1 MNESK
6 KKEKRKFPALLIISA
21 AVVIS
26 FTLSFFFGQSGII
39 RLRELNSEYERVL
52 MENHRLAIENKKVAE
67 EIKRLRHDPALVEKI
82 AREELQYVS
91 PQDTVLIVPDS
102 EQ

>member
-1 MNESK
+1 MNEIK
-6 KKEKRKFPALLIISA
+6 KKEKRKFPGLLVICA
-21 AVVIS
+21 AVALS

-39 RLRELNSEYERVL
+39 RLRELNAEYDRVL
-52 MENHRLAIENKKVAE
+52 MENYRLALENKKSAN

-91 PQDTVLIVPDS
+91 PQDTVLIVP
-102 EQ
+102 EEKN

>member
-1 MNESK
+1 MNENK
-6 KKEKRKFPALLIISA
+6 KQEKRKFPALLVICA
-21 AVVIS
+21 AVIVS

-39 RLRELNSEYERVL
+39 RLRELNEEYERVL
-52 MENHRLAIENKKVAE
+52 LENYKLALENKKSAN

-91 PQDTVLIVPDS
+91 PQDTVLIVPEDP
-102 EQ
+102 Q

>member
-6 KKEKRKFPALLIISA
+6 KKEKRKFPPLFIISA
-21 AVVIS
+21 AVVVS

-39 RLRELNSEYERVL
+39 RLRELNAEYERVL
-52 MENHRLAIENKKVAE
+52 MENHKLALENKKVAE

-91 PQDTVLIVPDS
+91 PQDTVLIVPDN
-102 EQ
+102 QQ

>member
-6 KKEKRKFPALLIISA
+6 KKENRKFPALLVIFGG
-21 AVVIS
+21 VVVS

-39 RLRELNSEYERVL
+39 RLRELNTEYDRVL
-52 MENHRLAIENKKVAE
+52 MENYKLAIENKKAAD

-91 PQDTVLIVPDS
+91 PQDTVLIVP
-102 EQ
+102 EERK